1 MAEESAQLSEIQE
14 DLVIMA
20 AGLKGDYKNEEL
32 MHKLCKETCVSDAS
46 KYVINAFDK
55 FLEEARK
62 ARERGCDENE
72 IVYCMDDD
80 DDDDHAEMPSSSQS
94 EAAHAGPTPK
104 TQRSFF
110 NKLFSCFSS
119 HD

>member
-32 MHKLCKETCVSDAS
+32 MHKLCKETCVADAS

-80 DDDDHAEMPSSSQS
+80 DDDHAEMPSSSQS
-94 EAAHAGPTPK
+94 EAPHAGPTPK
-104 TQRSFF
+104 ASFF
-110 NKLFSCFSS
+110 NKLFSCFAS